1 MAAPV
6 DSVSAW
12 PPGLRRL
19 AERVARRG
27 GERPARVAVVVGGF
41 SAGSPGPGF
50 RVPPVVR
57 NAAERAL
64 LAGQRRVLN
73 CRGRTWAVGAV
84 AEPCPA
90 LVAAWDDC
98 AGDPSA
104 LVGTVE
110 AWEEELAGE
119 LLPDALRADPLL
131 AVEASAP
138 SLAPAIADLR
148 RIAGAP
154 LNLLLLG
161 PTGAGKEVL
170 ARAIHAAS
178 RRRGAFV
185 AENCAAIPEPLV
197 EAELFGVRRGAYT
210 GAVGD
215 RDGRIAEAQHGTLFL
230 DEIGD
235 LPLPAQSKLL
245 RALQEGEVRPLGA
258 TRPITVDVR
267 VLAATHR
274 DVRTPAAAEA
284 FRRDLFFRLAGAVV
298 EIPPLAAR
306 RGDLPC
312 LAAVLLARM
321 RREGIGPGRRLGGG
335 ALRALAQHPW
345 EGNVRELDNLLRR
358 AAALASGPEIGAD
371 DLRLP
376 PARTSPG
383 NLEVAAI
390 RDALGQS
397 LGVKADAARRLGW
410 SRQKLYRRLAALG
423 LDDARD
429 DLAAGVRS
437 ARPRF
442 QSSESQ

>member
-19 AERVARRG
+19 GERIARRS
-27 GERPARVAVVVGGF
+27 GERTAGVAVALGGF
-41 SAGSPGPGF
+41 AAGTSGPGF
-50 RVPPVVR
+50 RFPAVVR
-57 NAAERAL
+57 VAAERAML
-64 LAGQRRVLN
+64 SGRPRIVH
-73 CRGRTWAVGAV
+73 CRGQAWAAGAV
-84 AEPCPA
+84 TEPCPT
-90 LVAAWDDC
+90 LVAAWSAHASDS
-98 AGDPSA
+98 AA
-104 LVGTVE
+104 LVRAVE
-110 AWEEELAGE
+110 AWEEELAGD
-119 LLPDALRADPLL
+119 LLPEALRADPLL

-178 RRRGAFV
+178 RRRGSFV
-185 AENCAAIPEPLV
+185 AENCAAIPESLV

-210 GAVGD
+210 GAISD
-215 RDGRIAEAQHGTLFL
+215 RDGRIAEAHHGTLFL

-235 LPLPAQSKLL
+235 LSLPAQSKLL

-258 TRPITVDVR
+258 TRAIAVDVR

-274 DVRTPAAAEA
+274 DVRALAAAGT
-284 FRRDLFFRLAGAVV
+284 FRSDLFFRLAGAVV

-306 RGDLPC
+306 RSDIPF
-312 LAAVLLARM
+312 LAAALLARM
-321 RREGIGPGRRLGGG
+321 TREGLGPGRRLGSD
-335 ALRALAQHPW
+335 ALRALARHPW
-345 EGNVRELDNLLRR
+345 TGNVRELDNLLRR
-358 AAALASGPEIGAD
+358 AAALAAGAEIGSA

-376 PARTSPG
+376 PGDRAPG
-383 NLEVAAI
+383 NLEAAAI

-397 LGVKADAARRLGW
+397 FGVKADAARRLGW
-410 SRQKLYRRLAALG
+410 SRQKLYRRLLALG
-423 LDDARD
+423 IDDPHGAA
-429 DLAAGVRS
+429 AAGLSRI
-437 ARPRF
+437 P
-442 QSSESQ
+442 

>member
-6 DSVSAW
+6 DSVSAC
-12 PPGLRRL
+12 PPGPGRL
-19 AERVARRG
+19 GERIARRS
-27 GERPARVAVVVGGF
+27 GERGPGVAVAIGGF
-41 SAGSPGPGF
+41 SAGSRGPGF
-50 RVPPVVR
+50 RFPPAVR
-57 NAAERAL
+57 AAAERAL
-64 LAGQRRVLN
+64 LCGRPRVLH
-73 CRGRTWAVGAV
+73 GHGQVWAVGAV

-90 LVAAWDDC
+90 LVAVWAERL
-98 AGDPSA
+98 GDPA
-104 LVGTVE
+104 ELVGAVE

-119 LLPDALRADPLL
+119 LLPEALRADPLL

-154 LNLLLLG
+154 LSLLLLG
-161 PTGAGKEVL
+161 PTGTGKEVL

-178 RRRGAFV
+178 RRCGLFV
-185 AENCAAIPEPLV
+185 AENCAAIPESLV
-197 EAELFGVRRGAYT
+197 EAELFGVKRGAYT
-210 GAVGD
+210 GAIAD
-215 RDGRIAEAQHGTLFL
+215 RDGRMAEAQRGTLFL

-245 RALQEGEVRPLGA
+245 RALQEREIRPLGA
-258 TRPITVDVR
+258 TRAIAVDVR

-274 DVRTPAAAEA
+274 DVRALAAAGA
-284 FRRDLFFRLAGAVV
+284 FRSDLFFRLAGAVV

-306 RGDLPC
+306 RGDIPC
-312 LAAVLLARM
+312 LAATLLARLA
-321 RREGIGPGRRLGGG
+321 REGIGPGRRLGSD
-335 ALRALAQHPW
+335 ALRALARHPW

-358 AAALASGPEIGAD
+358 SAALAAGPEIGAG

-376 PARTSPG
+376 PSHGTPG

-423 LDDARD
+423 IDQRQGGPEGAGRAR
-429 DLAAGVRS
+429 L
-437 ARPRF
+437 P
-442 QSSESQ
+442 